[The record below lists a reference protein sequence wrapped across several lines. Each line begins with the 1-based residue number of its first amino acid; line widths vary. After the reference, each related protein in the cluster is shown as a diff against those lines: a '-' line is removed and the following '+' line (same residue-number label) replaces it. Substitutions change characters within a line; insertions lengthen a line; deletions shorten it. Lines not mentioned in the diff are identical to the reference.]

1 MKLVFK
7 DFPLDRLH
15 PNARKA
21 AEAARCAGEQ
31 NKYWELHDVMFAN
44 NNALAVA
51 NLKKH
56 AATLNLNMDQFNACL
71 DGGKYAAAV
80 TKDVA
85 EGADAGVRGTNE
97 FFINGRTASGALPFA
112 TFQELIEEALAAQ

>member
-1 MKLVFK
+1 MVFK
-7 DFPLDRLH
+7 DFPLDRIH

-44 NNALAVA
+44 NNALDIA
-51 NLKKH
+51 NVKKH
-56 AATLNLNMDQFNACL
+56 AATLDLNLDQFNTCL

-85 EGADAGVRGTNE
+85 EGADAGVSGTPA
-97 FFINGRTASGALPFA
+97 FFINGRPASGALPFA
-112 TFQELIEEALAAQ
+112 TFQELIEEALATQ